1 MILSLCTIIMY
12 LEKFAEFADIENF
25 QFLFSLISDV
35 RFSEIA
41 VWQNYDII
49 TIEPFSSGLL
59 ATFIYNFNAL
69 L

>member
-1 MILSLCTIIMY
+1 MY

-59 ATFIYNFNAL
+59 ATLATFGFIYNFNAL